1 MIQFIMLYIK
11 LTRSVK
17 KLNWTGVI
25 TEPRLYSLIADIDI
39 LHCCVK
45 NITCANILIIILLK
59 LTYLY

>member
-1 MIQFIMLYIK
+1 MIQFLMLYIK

-17 KLNWTGVI
+17 RLNWTRVI

-45 NITCANILIIILLK
+45 ILHVQ
-59 LTYLY
+59 TF